1 MQTLK
6 IKRILAAHK
15 INDVFDHPLIKVKSY
30 PNIRY
35 SCYHFFF
42 HFEKAYV
49 VIPSQ

>member
-1 MQTLK
+1 MQTLR
-6 IKRILAAHK
+6 IKRILAAHN
-15 INDVFDHPLIKVKSY
+15 INDVFDDRLIKAKCY

-49 VIPSQ
+49 VIPS